1 MLFSFT
7 LRALTL
13 CVICASI
20 TRCASDTGVVTE
32 NQGNYVIAK
41 QGATGFNG
49 VTAIRVEALEDAR
62 RFCLRLQATA
72 PHFRAL

>member
-13 CVICASI
+13 CVICASV
-20 TRCASDTGVVTE
+20 TRCASDSGVVTE

-41 QGATGFNG
+41 QGATGQRSEMN
-49 VTAIRVEALEDAR
+49 R
-62 RFCLRLQATA
+62 
-72 PHFRAL
+72 